1 MFVHL
6 LSLFPANDS
15 FCFLTSDVCLCKEEP
30 LDFGLHEL
38 LSGASF
44 DKLGFVSV
52 QFSLALLSY
61 SFIFPNTPP
70 HPLPT
75 PPPSESRV
83 GFARRSRANECRRCV
98 FPRAVILAKYGMDG
112 KRDARSLESNSLKDH
127 DVKEGDVFDDPR
139 LDKLWNKVCEEELLK
154 LHFASRH
161 CSVLLRKLQ
170 VPQGCW
176 VGRQPQQCRIEH
188 YCIAFNHEK
197 KTCRFNSSQLS

>member
-1 MFVHL
+1 MTHFVSSRLMSAFVKKSHL
-6 LSLFPANDS
+6 
-15 FCFLTSDVCLCKEEP
+15 T
-30 LDFGLHEL
+30 
-38 LSGASF
+38 
-44 DKLGFVSV
+44 LGFMSCW
-52 QFSLALLSY
+52 QEPPLINRDLCPSSFLWLFSPTVLY
-61 SFIFPNTPP
+61 FPTRPP
-70 HPLPT
+70 PS

-154 LHFASRH
+154 LNFASRH

-176 VGRQPQQCRIEH
+176 VERQPQQCRIEH

-197 KTCRFNSSQLS
+197 NKTCRLHKTHLTPVSLASRAVCST